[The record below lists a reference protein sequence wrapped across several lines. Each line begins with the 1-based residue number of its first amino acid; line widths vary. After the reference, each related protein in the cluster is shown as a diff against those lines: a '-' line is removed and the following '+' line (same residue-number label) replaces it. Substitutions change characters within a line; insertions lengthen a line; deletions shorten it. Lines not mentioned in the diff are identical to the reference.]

1 MMRKLLKILLYF
13 FVFLL
18 FLSIATIS
26 LIDLRV
32 PEEKEFYQPMMS
44 RLDSLSRSL
53 QLSPLEPIKV
63 GTAKVSITPDS
74 TMALAGYGARKPK
87 EFDSI
92 FDSVFVRT
100 IVIQT
105 SSKKLAILSADLLI
119 IHPEVTKAFHKKLGA
134 LDWKREEVFLSATHT
149 HSSIGQWAPGFV
161 GGLFAGDYDEKV
173 AGIIADRMIESLQK
187 GVQEL
192 QPTSMGFSSSKN
204 PDLVFNR
211 LVRDDGE
218 KDDFQKNLT
227 FRTSEGDILF
237 SSFSAHATCLT
248 SQSRKLSGD
257 YPSYF
262 HKHLENDSSITF
274 SMYAAGA
281 VGSMGP
287 QTPDIDQFDRTKF
300 IGVEVAK
307 RVTKPESFN
316 DSLQVTAFR
325 IPLSLGRPQFKIS
338 KNLILKPY
346 LFNYAFGD
354 EQVEIS
360 GLLLGNVLLIGT
372 PCDFSGELA
381 LPLYEYA
388 KQRDLELIITSFNGG
403 YIGYITKD
411 EWFDLEKY
419 ETRTMN
425 WYGPGNGKYFS
436 DVIKKIIDA
445 VDANN

>member
-1 MMRKLLKILLYF
+1 MRKLLKFLFFL

-18 FLSIATIS
+18 FFSIATIS

-32 PEEKEFYQPMMS
+32 PENKAFYQPMMS
-44 RLDSLSRSL
+44 SLDSLNRGL
-53 QLSPLEPIKV
+53 EIASPSAFKV
-63 GTAKVSITPDS
+63 GTAKISITPDS
-74 TMALAGYGARKPK
+74 SMALAGYGARRPK
-87 EFDSI
+87 EFDSV

-100 IVIQT
+100 IIIQT
-105 SSKKLAILSADLLI
+105 STRRVAILSADLLI
-119 IHPEVTKAFHKKLGA
+119 IHPEVARAFHQNLSNIGWSKE
-134 LDWKREEVFLSATHT
+134 DVFLAATHT

-161 GGLFAGDYDEKV
+161 GGLFAGDYDENV
-173 AGIIADRMIESLQK
+173 AGVIAEKMIESLAR
-187 GVQEL
+187 GQENL
-192 QPTSMGFSSSKN
+192 KPAVAGFSFSQN
-204 PDLVFNR
+204 DDLVFNR
-211 LVRDDGE
+211 LVREDGE
-218 KDDFQKNLT
+218 EDGFQKNLT

-248 SQSRKLSGD
+248 SHSRKLSGD

-262 HKHLENDSSITF
+262 HKHLEKDSSIIF

-307 RVTKPESFN
+307 RVTKP
-316 DSLQVTAFR
+316 DSLQDSLRIAAFR
-325 IPLSLGRPQFKIS
+325 IPLRLGKPQFKIT
-338 KNLILKPY
+338 KNLALKPY

-354 EQVEIS
+354 EQAEIS
-360 GLLLGNVLLIGT
+360 GLLLGNVLLVGT

-388 KQRDLELIITSFNGG
+388 KQKNLELIITSFNGG
-403 YIGYITKD
+403 YVGYITEDK
-411 EWFDLEKY
+411 WFDLEKY

-436 DVIKKIIDA
+436 DVIKKIITA
-445 VDANN
+445 VDANY